1 VIMPKIELEWKAQ
14 SNIRTEAVS
23 LARPL
28 IEAIA
33 LRGVAIRKRIQRTG
47 KSGEG
52 RRFHPYTKQV
62 KRTRKKLGLQTAY
75 RDFTRTGT
83 LWRSLRA
90 KLASPTRAT
99 LTFSGKAARGTTTS
113 EKTGKILR
121 TSNAAIAR
129 RLNRRETSSILL
141 PTQSEIED
149 LNRYIADRL
158 TSEIVTAQ
166 ALEETAFQLARRTRA
181 ATRRADKAIRQ
192 LRGRS

>member
-52 RRFHPYTKQV
+52 RRFHPYTKQG
-62 KRTRKKLGLQTAY
+62 KKTRKKLGLQTGFK
-75 RDFTRTGT
+75 DFTRTGT

-99 LTFSGKAARGTTTS
+99 LTFSGKAARGTTS
-113 EKTGKILR
+113 SKKTRKVLR
-121 TSNAAIAR
+121 LSNARLAR
-129 RLNRRETSSILL
+129 IRNRRETSSILL
-141 PTQSEIED
+141 PTQSEIGE
-149 LNRYIADRL
+149 LGRYVADRL

-166 ALEETAFQLARRTRA
+166 ALEETAFKLARRTRA

>member
-1 VIMPKIELEWKAQ
+1 MIMPKIELEWKAQ

-23 LARPL
+23 VARPL
-28 IEAIA
+28 LEAIS
-33 LRGVAIRKRIQRTG
+33 LRAVAVRARIQRTG
-47 KSGEG
+47 KSGDG
-52 RRFHPYTKQV
+52 RRFRGYTKRGA
-62 KRTRKKLGLQTAY
+62 RTRHKSGLQTGFK
-75 RDFTRTGT
+75 DFTRTGT